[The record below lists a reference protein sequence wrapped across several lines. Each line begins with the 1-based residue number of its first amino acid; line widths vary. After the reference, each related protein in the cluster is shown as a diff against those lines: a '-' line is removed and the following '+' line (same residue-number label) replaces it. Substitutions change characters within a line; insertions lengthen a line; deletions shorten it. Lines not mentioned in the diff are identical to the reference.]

1 VLLVFIISH
10 LKMENITGWRMAPGS
25 KDERRTTTG
34 IEWITPFKYVVNCVQ
49 LMIDEYNEV

>member
-10 LKMENITGWRMAPGS
+10 LKMENITGWMAPGS

-34 IEWITPFKYVVNCVQ
+34 IEWITLFKNVVNYVQ

>member
-1 VLLVFIISH
+1 
-10 LKMENITGWRMAPGS
+10 MENITGWRMAPGS

-34 IEWITPFKYVVNCVQ
+34 IEWITPFKNVVNYVQ